1 VLAPRNSAQPGTQAG
16 IEKAKGPVDA
26 PVLVEEYSD
35 FQCPYC
41 RQFATGAG
49 RRLEEE
55 FVQTGKVRFIF
66 RHFAFLGPE
75 SQWAAE
81 ASECANEQGM
91 FWDFHDKLFDEWAG
105 ENAGAFSK
113 DNLRRFAADLGMNT
127 EAFNRC
133 IDGDR
138 YADLVRQET
147 QDGVERGVR
156 GTPTLF
162 INGQY
167 VEGGADYEVLRE
179 AIEAALSGSG

>member
-1 VLAPRNSAQPGTQAG
+1 
-16 IEKAKGPVDA
+16 
-26 PVLVEEYSD
+26 
-35 FQCPYC
+35 
-41 RQFATGAG
+41 
-49 RRLEEE
+49 
-55 FVQTGKVRFIF
+55 
-66 RHFAFLGPE
+66 
-75 SQWAAE
+75 
-81 ASECANEQGM
+81 
-91 FWDFHDKLFDEWAG
+91 
-105 ENAGAFSK
+105 
-113 DNLRRFAADLGMNT
+113 MNT